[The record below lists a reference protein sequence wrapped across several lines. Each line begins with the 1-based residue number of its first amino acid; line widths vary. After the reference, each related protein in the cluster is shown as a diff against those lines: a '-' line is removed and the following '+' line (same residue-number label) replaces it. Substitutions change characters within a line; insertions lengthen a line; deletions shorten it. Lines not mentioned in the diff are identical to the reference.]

1 MRSGSTCN
9 VLRPIEYFETFFDK
23 RMFGLLVGE
32 TLRHINT
39 IAMQEPEDKPEA
51 YKHSWPPRWATTM
64 SDKVGT
70 SRDKCEREIRKFFG
84 VLVGLAVSGNK
95 HWGHSLRCQYYGWS
109 KETAKQSEYAGYV
122 LPSDVEVF
130 PDGTYRRKA
139 GEGGEP
145 GGEALTNGELTHNHK
160 VSKIGRILEMF
171 HQNCLTKYT
180 PGCYLSMDEQ
190 RVMMAH

>member
-1 MRSGSTCN
+1 MLVHCLGSGAQPAALVS
-9 VLRPIEYFETFFDK
+9 RPH
-23 RMFGLLVGE
+23 RVGGVV
-32 TLRHINT
+32 
-39 IAMQEPEDKPEA
+39 QD
-51 YKHSWPPRWATTM
+51 WP
-64 SDKVGT
+64 
-70 SRDKCEREIRKFFG
+70 

-160 VSKIGRILEMF
+160 VRKVGRILEMF